1 MQPPLPLHSFLPE
14 HEWSS
19 VLQPPLPLHSFL
31 PAQQGLASAAL
42 PAGVAVAAWLAPA
55 PLAAA
60 EPVADLAEL
69 EPRASAEAEAVVLS
83 PQAARVESPATAAN
97 TTR

>member
-14 HEWSS
+14 QEWSA

-31 PAQQGLASAAL
+31 PAQQGFASAAL
-42 PAGVAVAAWLAPA
+42 PAGVAVLAPA

-60 EPVADLAEL
+60 EPAAVFAEL
-69 EPRASAEAEAVVLS
+69 ELRASAEAEAVVLS
-83 PQAARVESPATAAN
+83 PQAAKLERPAMAAR